1 MAVDAV
7 GTGAAG
13 ATNGANGT
21 GATVFRTGVPTTLG
35 LQVGA
40 IHTQIG
46 ARNRLGRVGV
56 SNRGAPFL
64 AHQDPSWRSMKTA
77 TDRAVEAIEAAEK
90 IFAEEMGVTLDLSP
104 AAKIAQIATITAAIQ
119 AAVAEER
126 QQLTG
131 VL

>member
-40 IHTQIG
+40 IPTQIG
-46 ARNRLGRVGV
+46 ARNRLGGVGV
-56 SNRGAPFL
+56 SNRSAPFL
-64 AHQDPSWRSMKTA
+64 AHQ
-77 TDRAVEAIEAAEK
+77 
-90 IFAEEMGVTLDLSP
+90 
-104 AAKIAQIATITAAIQ
+104 
-119 AAVAEER
+119 
-126 QQLTG
+126 
-131 VL
+131 